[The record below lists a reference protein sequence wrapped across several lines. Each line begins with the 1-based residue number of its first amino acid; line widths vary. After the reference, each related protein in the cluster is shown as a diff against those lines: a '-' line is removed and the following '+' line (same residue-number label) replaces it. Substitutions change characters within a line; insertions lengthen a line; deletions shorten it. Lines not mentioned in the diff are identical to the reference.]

1 MKNMETTSPSKHDGR
16 RTKAIDENS
25 DSFSKIKMEEKV
37 IKKLNHDICE
47 ITERITEK
55 LSKRDYLESVLRR
68 LISYR
73 RCSPHKYRVEEKE
86 KILRD
91 LYMALDELNFMSN
104 KTANGEWFVE
114 KLAKNLHGS
123 KSIAEEKMIL
133 RDIKIQQ
140 KEKDVA
146 SFKSLEVLKEMEN
159 VSNYESLKE
168 TIKDQIKVLC
178 DYMESGTKVKY
189 GVKEL
194 DAING
199 EIYSLRA
206 KLREKYNKKD
216 EAYQRIL
223 KLKKM
228 VSCNE

>member
-1 MKNMETTSPSKHDGR
+1 
-16 RTKAIDENS
+16 
-25 DSFSKIKMEEKV
+25 
-37 IKKLNHDICE
+37 
-47 ITERITEK
+47 
-55 LSKRDYLESVLRR
+55 
-68 LISYR
+68 
-73 RCSPHKYRVEEKE
+73 
-86 KILRD
+86 
-91 LYMALDELNFMSN
+91 MALDELNFMSN

-123 KSIAEEKMIL
+123 KSIAEEKKIL

-146 SFKSLEVLKEMEN
+146 SFKSLEVLKEMAHLYRRRKHIEQIRQKN
-159 VSNYESLKE
+159 NYINGWLKLGKEIEQLQIQLMERAFKEDISIYESLKK
-168 TIKDQIKVLC
+168 TIKDQIKVVC